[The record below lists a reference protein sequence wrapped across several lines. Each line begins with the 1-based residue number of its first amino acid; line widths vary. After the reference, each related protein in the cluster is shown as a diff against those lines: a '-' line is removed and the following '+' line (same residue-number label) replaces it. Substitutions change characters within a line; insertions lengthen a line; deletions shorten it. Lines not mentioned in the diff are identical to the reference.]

1 VAPVTDALG
10 RSGDDHEILRF
21 TDVHEWDRWL
31 TEHGRTRPAAWLVIA
46 KKGAVGLS
54 AADAGDVAI
63 CHGWID
69 SNRRAL
75 DETHF
80 LQRFSPRRPGS
91 PWSKVNVE
99 RVAGLE
105 AAGRMRPAG
114 RVQVEAAKADGRWAA
129 AYESQRSAAVPE
141 DLAAA
146 LAGDDQARAAFEALG
161 RSERYAVFLPL
172 LKARTPAARTR
183 ALRQAMQT
191 LQSPSEVTVDRPARR
206 RPPSGRRG
214 SR

>member
-1 VAPVTDALG
+1 VTAAKG
-10 RSGDDHEILRF
+10 RSGDDSEILSF
-21 TDVHEWDRWL
+21 ADGDEWDRWL
-31 TEHGRTRPAAWLVIA
+31 IDHGPTRTDAWLTIA
-46 KKGAVGLS
+46 KKGMAGLN

-75 DETHF
+75 DGTHF

-99 RVAGLE
+99 RVAALE

-114 RVQVEAAKADGRWAA
+114 RAQVEAAKADGRWAA

-141 DLAAA
+141 DLTAA
-146 LAGDDQARAAFEALG
+146 LAGNDRARAAFEALG

-172 LKARTPAARTR
+172 LKARTPAARNR
-183 ALRQAMQT
+183 ALRQAVRA
-191 LQSPSEVTVDRPARR
+191 LAAADVTAGTPARR
-206 RPPSGRRG
+206 RPPTGRRG

>member
-1 VAPVTDALG
+1 VTVAKG
-10 RSGDDHEILRF
+10 RSGDDNEIMRF
-21 TDVHEWDRWL
+21 ADVDAWDRWL
-31 TEHGRTRPAAWLVIA
+31 TEHGQTRTAAWLAIA
-46 KKGAVGLS
+46 KQGTAGLH

-99 RVAGLE
+99 RVAVLE

-114 RVQVEAAKADGRWAA
+114 RAQVEAAKADGRWTG
-129 AYESQRSAAVPE
+129 AYESQRSADVPE

-146 LAGDDQARAAFEALG
+146 LAGNDRARAAFEALG
-161 RSERYAVFLPL
+161 RSERYGVFLPL
-172 LKARTPAARTR
+172 LKARTPAARAR
-183 ALRQAMQT
+183 ALQQAIQALASRP
-191 LQSPSEVTVDRPARR
+191 LQ
-206 RPPSGRRG
+206 
-214 SR
+214 